1 VSWPIRMLYRG
12 AYRLGLTPWDTGVA
26 PPELV
31 ALVEGPDALRPGRAL
46 DLGCGTGAH
55 AVYLARNG
63 WQTTGVDLVGH
74 AISTARRRAVAAGVD
89 PTLIEGDVT
98 RLTHLGIGDGYDLIF
113 DFGCYHSLY
122 PMAMRDAYA
131 SNVTA
136 VAAED
141 ATLLLYGLVPNL
153 PSVRM
158 TEEEVRVRFP
168 DWQLVVHTHGRN
180 RLSTEAFQLRRAVG
194 Q

>member
-1 VSWPIRMLYRG
+1 VSWPVGLLYRG
-12 AYRLGLTPWDTGVA
+12 AYRLGLKPWDTGEV

-31 ALVEGPDALRPGRAL
+31 ALVEGPNALRPGRAL
-46 DLGCGTGAH
+46 DLGCGTGTH
-55 AVYLARNG
+55 VVYLERRG
-63 WQTTGVDLVGH
+63 WQTTGVDLVGR
-74 AISTARRRAVAAGVD
+74 ALSAARRRAVAAGVE

-98 RLTHLGIGDGYDLIF
+98 RLTQLGIGDGYDLIF

-131 SNVTA
+131 RNVTA
-136 VAAED
+136 VAAQQ

-158 TEEEVRVRFP
+158 TKEEVQVRFP
-168 DWQLVVHTHGRN
+168 EWQLVNHTHGRN
-180 RLSTEAFQLRRAVG
+180 RLATEAFQLHRRATR
-194 Q
+194 

>member
-131 SNVTA
+131 RNVTE
-136 VAAED
+136 VAA
-141 ATLLLYGLVPNL
+141 
-153 PSVRM
+153 
-158 TEEEVRVRFP
+158 
-168 DWQLVVHTHGRN
+168 
-180 RLSTEAFQLRRAVG
+180 
-194 Q
+194 

>member
-1 VSWPIRMLYRG
+1 
-12 AYRLGLTPWDTGVA
+12 
-26 PPELV
+26 
-31 ALVEGPDALRPGRAL
+31 L

-55 AVYLARNG
+55 VVYLERHG
-63 WQTTGVDLVGH
+63 WQTTGVDLVGR
-74 AISTARRRAVAAGVD
+74 AVSATLRRAADAGVD

-98 RLTHLGIGDGYDLIF
+98 QLIQLGIGDGYDLIF

-131 SNVTA
+131 RNVTA
-136 VAAED
+136 VAAQE
-141 ATLLLYGLVPNL
+141 ATLLLYGLVPNV

-158 TEEEVRVRFP
+158 TEEEVRARFP
-168 DWQLVVHTHGRN
+168 DWQLVNHTHGRN
-180 RLSTEAFQLRRAVG
+180 RLRTEAFQLRRIVG